1 MSAASPQGYDAWMD
15 TDLQADGRSAS
26 GADLVANDMLQ
37 RVTVK
42 ALANALAPGGYSACG
57 IDVRE
62 WVGGVTDQEMANA
75 RGPELVAVMN
85 RDARLDPSRTT
96 AQVQVTQTGDAYDLT
111 IALGGYLKSGQRVAL
126 VLGVNAVTVD
136 LLSRG

>member
-1 MSAASPQGYDAWMD
+1 MSAASPYGYDVWMD
-15 TDLQADGRSAS
+15 VDLKPDGRSAS
-26 GADLVANDMLQ
+26 DADIVANDMLQ
-37 RVTVK
+37 RVTCK
-42 ALANALAPGGYSACG
+42 ALPNALAPGGYSSYG
-57 IDVRE
+57 VDVRE
-62 WVGGVTDQEMANA
+62 WIQGITDQDMANA

-96 AQVQVTQTGDAYDLT
+96 AQLQVTQTSDDYSFVIQ
-111 IALGGYLKSGQRVAL
+111 IAGYLKTGQRVAL